1 MASITKDNG
10 GKRRIQFVA
19 SDGKRKTI
27 RLGKMSQR
35 NAEQVKFRIERLLEA
50 KLTGHAIDS
59 DTARWVANL
68 DPRMADKLTRAGL
81 ISKVVRVS
89 SAKLGPFL
97 REYLESR
104 ADLKPATKVVQGQVI
119 RDLTDFFGETCEL
132 GSITPGD
139 GDDFKQWLIRRELA
153 ATTIHKR
160 IQVARSMFG
169 AMIRRKLI
177 SENPFEGVKAPAA
190 QTKDRQRFVKRTEID
205 QVLKACPDHH
215 WRMIVVLAR
224 YGGLRTPSETLS
236 LRWQDI
242 DWESERII
250 VPSPKTEHA
259 GKASRTIPLFAELR
273 PYLIESFELAREK
286 SEYVVDSKYRKAANG
301 KAGWKNANLRTTF
314 EKIVKRAGLEPWPRL
329 FHNLRASRETELV
342 EQFPVQVV
350 TDWLGNSPNV
360 AMRHYLM
367 TTEEHFAAAVKGE
380 PKAAQN
386 AAQQVHAKA
395 RNTSQIVPTAHEKT
409 PALPGFA
416 GDCDLLQPTEVA
428 GTGFEPATSRL

>member
-169 AMIRRKLI
+169 AMIRRKLL

-301 KAGWKNANLRTTF
+301 KAG
-314 EKIVKRAGLEPWPRL
+314 
-329 FHNLRASRETELV
+329 
-342 EQFPVQVV
+342 
-350 TDWLGNSPNV
+350 
-360 AMRHYLM
+360 
-367 TTEEHFAAAVKGE
+367 
-380 PKAAQN
+380 
-386 AAQQVHAKA
+386 
-395 RNTSQIVPTAHEKT
+395 
-409 PALPGFA
+409 
-416 GDCDLLQPTEVA
+416 
-428 GTGFEPATSRL
+428 